1 MLGAIAGDVL
11 GSVHEFKPVKT
22 KDFELF
28 SPNCNFTDDT
38 VMTVA
43 VAEACMNEESYV
55 DSLQAWGRKYPFAG
69 YGSWFGR
76 WIFSENPKPYNS
88 FGNGSAMRVSSI
100 GWLFDDEEM
109 VLQKAS
115 ESAQITHNHEEGIM
129 GAQSIALGVYL
140 ARKGSTKEQ
149 IKEKLESTFGYSLG
163 RTLKNIRPKYYFDET
178 CQGSVP
184 EAIIAFLESDDF
196 EDAIRNAISLGGDAD
211 TQACIS
217 GALAEAHYLS
227 IPKPIKEFVVSR
239 ITPEM
244 LMVLNDFHQRVRI
257 TLN

>member
-1 MLGAIAGDVL
+1 MLGSIVGDVL
-11 GSVHEFKPVKT
+11 GSVHEFKPLKT

-43 VAEACMNEESYV
+43 VAEACMNEEPYV

-76 WIFSENPKPYNS
+76 WIFSENPEPYNS

-100 GWLFDDEEM
+100 GWLFDNEEM

-115 ESAQITHNHEEGIM
+115 ESAQITHNHEEGII
-129 GAQSIALGVYL
+129 GAQAIALGVCL
-140 ARKGSTKEQ
+140 ARKGSSKDQ

-163 RTLKNIRPKYYFDET
+163 RTLEKIRPKYHFDVT

-184 EAIIAFLESDDF
+184 EAIIAFLESEDF

-211 TQACIS
+211 TQASIS
-217 GALAEAHYLS
+217 GALAEAYYLS
-227 IPKPIKEFVVSR
+227 IPKPIKEFVISK

-244 LMVLNDFHQRVRI
+244 LMVLNDFNQRVSI
-257 TLN
+257 PLN

>member
-11 GSVHEFKPVKT
+11 GSIHEFKPVKT

-28 SPNCNFTDDT
+28 NHHCSFTDDT

-43 VAEACMNEESYV
+43 VAEACMNEGSYV
-55 DSLQAWGRKYPFAG
+55 DSLQTWGRKYPLAG
-69 YGSWFGR
+69 YGSWFGQ
-76 WIFSENPKPYNS
+76 WIFYENPEPYNS

-100 GWLFDDEEM
+100 GWLFDDEGT

-115 ESAQITHNHEEGIM
+115 ESAQITHNHKEGII
-129 GAQSIALGVYL
+129 GAQAVALGVYL
-140 ARKGSTKEQ
+140 ARKGSTKGQ
-149 IKEKLESTFGYSLG
+149 IKEKIESTFGYSLG
-163 RTLKNIRPKYYFDET
+163 RTLEEIRPKYYFNET

-184 EAIIAFLESDDF
+184 EAIIAFLEADDF
-196 EDAIRNAISLGGDAD
+196 EDTIRNAISLGGDAD

-217 GALAEAHYLS
+217 GALAEAYYQF

-244 LMVLNDFHQRVRI
+244 LMVLNDFHQRVSI

>member
-11 GSVHEFKPVKT
+11 GSVHEFNPVKS
-22 KDFELF
+22 KDFDLF
-28 SPNCNFTDDT
+28 DPNCQFTDDT
-38 VMTVA
+38 VMTFA

-55 DSLQAWGRKYPFAG
+55 DSLQTWGRKYPFAG

-76 WIFSENPKPYNS
+76 WIFSENPEPYNS

-115 ESAQITHNHEEGIM
+115 ESAQVTHNHKEGIM
-129 GAQSIALGVYL
+129 GAQAVALGVYL
-140 ARKGSTKEQ
+140 ARKGSSKDQ
-149 IKEKLESTFGYSLG
+149 IKERLESTFGYSLG
-163 RTLKNIRPKYYFDET
+163 RTLEKIRPKYHLDVT

-196 EDAIRNAISLGGDAD
+196 EDAIRNAILLGGDAD

-227 IPKPIKEFVVSR
+227 IPKPIKEFVIKK

-244 LMVLNDFHQRVRI
+244 LEILNEFQKRVKV

>member
-1 MLGAIAGDVL
+1 MLGAIAGDVI

-28 SPNCNFTDDT
+28 NPNCNFTDDS

-43 VAEACMNEESYV
+43 VAEACMNEEPYV

-69 YGSWFGR
+69 YGSWFGQ
-76 WIFSENPKPYNS
+76 WIFSENPEPYNS
-88 FGNGSAMRVSSI
+88 YGNGSAMRVSSI
-100 GWLFDDEEM
+100 GWLFDNEEM

-115 ESAQITHNHEEGIM
+115 ETAQITHNHEEGII
-129 GAQSIALGVYL
+129 GAQSIALGVCL
-140 ARKGSTKEQ
+140 ARKGSSKDQ

-163 RTLKNIRPKYYFDET
+163 RTLEKIRPKYHFDVT

-184 EAIIAFLESDDF
+184 EAIIAFLESEDF

-211 TQACIS
+211 TQASIS
-217 GALAEAHYLS
+217 GALAEAYYLS
-227 IPKPIKEFVVSR
+227 IPKPIKEFVISK

-244 LMVLNDFHQRVRI
+244 LMVLNDFNQRVNI

>member
-28 SPNCNFTDDT
+28 NHHCSFTDDT

-43 VAEACMNEESYV
+43 VAEACMNEGSYV
-55 DSLQAWGRKYPFAG
+55 DSLQTWGRKYPLAG
-69 YGSWFGR
+69 YGSWFGQ
-76 WIFSENPKPYNS
+76 WIFYENPEPYNS

-115 ESAQITHNHEEGIM
+115 ESAQITHNHHEGII
-129 GAQSIALGVYL
+129 GAQAVALGVCL
-140 ARKGSTKEQ
+140 ARKGSSKDQ

-163 RTLKNIRPKYYFDET
+163 RTLEKIRPKYYFDET

-244 LMVLNDFHQRVRI
+244 LKVLHEFDQRVKV

>member
-1 MLGAIAGDVL
+1 
-11 GSVHEFKPVKT
+11 
-22 KDFELF
+22 
-28 SPNCNFTDDT
+28 
-38 VMTVA
+38 
-43 VAEACMNEESYV
+43 
-55 DSLQAWGRKYPFAG
+55 
-69 YGSWFGR
+69 
-76 WIFSENPKPYNS
+76 
-88 FGNGSAMRVSSI
+88 MRVSSI

-115 ESAQITHNHEEGIM
+115 ESAQITHNHHEGII
-129 GAQSIALGVYL
+129 GAQAVALGVCL
-140 ARKGSTKEQ
+140 ARKGSSKDQ
-149 IKEKLESTFGYSLG
+149 IKERLESTFGYSLG
-163 RTLKNIRPKYYFDET
+163 RTLEKIRPKYHFDVT

-211 TQACIS
+211 TQASIS
-217 GALAEAHYLS
+217 GALAEAYYLS

-244 LMVLNDFHQRVRI
+244 LIVLNDFNQRVRI